1 LALALVGLIC
11 IGLLGLGG
19 VVWWTRTAQIVEE
32 AAIPPTPT
40 PIPPTLTPT
49 PIPSNTPTETPLPT
63 ATGTSVVP
71 IGGGEESDLPPEGG
85 EETDATPTG
94 TRVLEGATAIPT
106 VEPPTPIATATA
118 GAAATAEATAE
129 AAEMPGSGGVLPTE
143 NGFLIWA
150 GVGLLV
156 VLIVGVTGRLK
167 RS

>member
-19 VVWWTRTAQIVEE
+19 VVWWTRTSQIVEE

-49 PIPSNTPTETPLPT
+49 STPSPAPTETPLPT
-63 ATGTSVVP
+63 ATSTPVVP
-71 IGGGEESDLPPEGG
+71 IDGGEETGLPPEGG
-85 EETDATPTG
+85 EETDAAPTG

-106 VEPPTPIATATA
+106 VEPPTPIATTTA
-118 GAAATAEATAE
+118 GAEATAE

-156 VLIVGVTGRLK
+156 VLIVGVTGRFK
-167 RS
+167 RN